1 MEIHTIS
8 NSFSPKNKEFVSN
21 ENSQNHN
28 SIATKNEEQSVSL
41 EISQETQKLLAKESM
56 IHTTKNNA
64 LAQTL
69 VTYIQN
75 DERSKINNELKNI
88 DLESI
93 GLKDTDLFRLTQ
105 NEATMLT
112 NNDGILSQESTMQR
126 VIDHALD
133 LAQNNLEFFHEIREG
148 LIEGFEKAEEHLQNE
163 LSSLAYQTQY
173 QTLEALN
180 QTIMEFEKKG
190 V

>member
-1 MEIHTIS
+1 MEIHTIP
-8 NSFSPKNKEFVSN
+8 NSFSQKNKEFVSN

-28 SIATKNEEQSVSL
+28 FIAIKNEEESVSL
-41 EISQETQKLLAKESM
+41 EISNETQKLLAKESM
-56 IHTTKNNA
+56 INTTKNNA

-69 VTYIQN
+69 VTFIQN
-75 DERSKINNELKNI
+75 DERSKINNELKNL

-93 GLKDTDLFRLTQ
+93 GLDNTNLFRLTQ
-105 NEATMLT
+105 DEATILT
-112 NNDGILSQESTMQR
+112 NKDGILSQKSTVQR
-126 VIDHALD
+126 VIDQALH
-133 LAQNNLEFFHEIREG
+133 LAQNNLEFLHEIREG

-173 QTLEALN
+173 QTLETLN
-180 QTIMEFEKKG
+180 KTIMEFEKKG